1 MATANMKTILILGGS
16 FTGVGTAHRILK
28 QASKTGPAVKIIL
41 VSPNTHLY
49 WNIAAPRAL
58 LPGQFTDDKVFQ
70 SIAEGFKQ
78 YPKDQFEHVIGF
90 ASSLD
95 VANRKVEVSVD
106 AEGTKSVTTVRFD
119 FLIIGTGSR
128 SKEFG
133 EDVKAPFKGL
143 GSTEATKNA
152 LHEFQELVKNA
163 KTIVVA
169 GAGPTGV
176 ETAGELGY
184 EYGKNK
190 NIILV
195 TSGKTVLETA
205 ISSVSKT
212 ALGMLRDLN
221 VDVKLQTKVDRTNRE
236 GANQFEISLSD
247 GSKLSADLYI
257 PTSGI
262 VPNSSYI
269 PDKYLNANGFVKVDE
284 YLQVKGLEDQHVW
297 AIGDVSDLES
307 PQLMVADRQSGHL
320 TKNIGFI
327 LDNKVALP
335 YKEGMRGMGCQIGK
349 KAGTGHLGW
358 VKLPSFMVSFL
369 RKNLFV
375 ERLASTVD
383 GSAY

>member
-1 MATANMKTILILGGS
+1 MKTILILGGS
-16 FTGVGTAHRILK
+16 FVGVGTAHRILK

-58 LPGQFTDDKVFQ
+58 LPGQFTDDEIFQ
-70 SIAEGFKQ
+70 SIPEGFKQ
-78 YPKDQFEHVIGF
+78 YSKDQFEHIVGF

-95 VANRKVEVSVD
+95 VANKKVEVSAD
-106 AEGTKSVTTVRFD
+106 AEGTKPVTTIRYD

-128 SKEFG
+128 SKEFD
-133 EDVKAPFKGL
+133 EDVKAPVKGL
-143 GSTEATKNA
+143 GSTEATKDA
-152 LHEFQELVKNA
+152 LHEFQELVEKS

-176 ETAGELGY
+176 EIAGELGY
-184 EYGKNK
+184 EYRKSK
-190 NIILV
+190 KIILV
-195 TSGKTVLETA
+195 TSGNTVLETA
-205 ISSVSKT
+205 IPSVSKT

-221 VDVKLQTKVDRTNRE
+221 VEVKLQTKVNRSSRIKRE
-236 GANQFEISLSD
+236 GPNQIEISLSD
-247 GSKLSADLYI
+247 GTTLSTDLYI

-284 YLQVKGLEDQHVW
+284 YFQVKGLENQHVW

-307 PQLMVADRQSGHL
+307 PQLLVADRQSGHL
-320 TKNIGFI
+320 AKNIGLI
-327 LDNKVALP
+327 LNNNAPLL
-335 YKEGMRGMGCQIGK
+335 YKGGMRGMGCQIGK

-358 VKLPSFMVSFL
+358 VKLPSFIVSFL

-375 ERLASTVD
+375 EKLASTVD